1 MANLG
6 CHSASKLMVD
16 LARSV
21 NIPLLHA
28 RALDASTGETKE
40 HFLSRT
46 HGSLVFAWAE
56 ANPRIL
62 WHTDDAYAREG
73 MICFPIDEKTGA
85 LLPKAQADQLYFD
98 TCWLSSADRAKAG
111 FVHKIERVYPGQ
123 GVGHDSA
130 RPNENRYD
138 YGYTD
143 GQWKGTGKAH
153 LDQMYEWAQDY
164 TLCGAPLL
172 DLAAKKVVTGQ
183 LQADEPGWHG
193 TLKAADLPKMPSMDE
208 FEKRAAAGLK
218 AVGGAARLAQL
229 EKQAESQRGGNL
241 LKPGVAYDGR
251 RN

>member
-1 MANLG
+1 
-6 CHSASKLMVD
+6 MVD

-28 RALDASTGETKE
+28 RALDCADGNKKV

-56 ANPRIL
+56 SNPRIL

-98 TCWLSSADRAKAG
+98 TCWLSPADWAKAG
-111 FVHKIERVYPGQ
+111 FIYKLERVYPGQ

-130 RPNENRYD
+130 RANEQRYE
-138 YGYTD
+138 YGLTD
-143 GQWKGTGKAH
+143 GQWKGMGIAH
-153 LDQMYEWAQDY
+153 LDQMFEWAQDY
-164 TLCGAPLL
+164 ALGGAPLL
-172 DLAAKKVVTGQ
+172 DLAANNVVTGQ
-183 LQADEPGWHG
+183 LQADLPGWRG
-193 TLKAADLPKMPSMDE
+193 TLKDMDLPKMPSMDD
-208 FEKRAAAGLK
+208 FEKRAAAALK
-218 AVGGAARLAQL
+218 SLGGPARLTQR
-229 EKQAESQRGGNL
+229 EKQAEAQRGSNL
-241 LKPGVAYDGR
+241 LKPGVTYDGR